1 MSAGTAMG
9 IQQYLWS
16 KEQLAP
22 LGFVHTIPTRS
33 AGDYKIVYVG
43 FELWAQPATV
53 AAGSSTKGIL
63 MMHGTNGNY
72 GGVVPFGDHGTF
84 PQIAMSTAC
93 GFIQTDLFTEYVA
106 TGTWYPSHP
115 AFVEGDY
122 LYGWLLYKG
131 QGWMQVGQADVGN
144 QRGVM
149 PDYYGIQTSGTFGQV
164 VEVPDIVPAAGAAT
178 QVPDDLGYSYAD
190 RSGSSSGGS
199 YSGTGVYGF
208 IRIEG

>member
-9 IQQYLWS
+9 IQQFLWG

-22 LGFVHTIPTRS
+22 LGFVHTIPTRGS
-33 AGDYKIVYVG
+33 GDYKIVYVG
-43 FELWAQPATV
+43 LELWAQPATV

-63 MMHGTNGNY
+63 MMHGMNGNY
-72 GGVVPFGDHGTF
+72 KNTVRFGDHLTF
-84 PQIAMSTAC
+84 PQTAMSAAC

-106 TGTWYPSHP
+106 TTTWYPSHP

-131 QGWMQVGQADVGN
+131 QGWMQLGQADVGWM
-144 QRGVM
+144 RGVM
-149 PDYYGIQTSGTFGQV
+149 PDYYGTSFSGTFGQV
-164 VEVPDIVPAAGAAT
+164 VEVPDIVPAPLAVT
-178 QVPDDLGYSYAD
+178 QVPDDLGYSYSVK
-190 RSGSSSGGS
+190 SGAVDQ
-199 YSGTGVYGF
+199 GTGVYGF

>member
-43 FELWAQPATV
+43 LELWAQPATV

-63 MMHGTNGNY
+63 MSHGMNGNY
-72 GGVVPFGDHGTF
+72 GDVVPFGAHGPF

-106 TGTWYPSHP
+106 TGTFYPSHP

-131 QGWMQVGQADVGN
+131 QGWMQVGQANTGN

-149 PDYYGIQTSGTFGQV
+149 PDYWGMASGTFGQV
-164 VEVPDIVPAAGAAT
+164 VEVPDIVPAAGAVT
-178 QVPDDLGYSYAD
+178 QVPDDLGYSYGD
-190 RSGSSSGGS
+190 KSGATDQ
-199 YSGTGVYGF
+199 GTGVYGF